1 MDDPRALNVSARGDC
16 EIAMSRAFDAP
27 RNLVYDAYTK
37 PELVKRWLLGPPGWT
52 MPVCEI
58 DLRVGGA
65 FRFVWRKEADG
76 REMGMGGFYQV
87 VVTNEKIV
95 NTEKF
100 DDPWY
105 PGDAVN
111 TTTFVE
117 QRGRTTL
124 TMTVR
129 YDTRETRDMVL
140 RSPMESGVAASFD
153 RLEAILETPASQR

>member
-1 MDDPRALNVSARGDC
+1 MNDPRALRVGARG
-16 EIAMSRAFDAP
+16 ERELEMVRAFDAP

-37 PELVKRWLLGPPGWT
+37 PELVQRWLLGPPGWT

-65 FRFVWRKEADG
+65 FRFVWRNESDG
-76 REMGMGGFYQV
+76 REMGMGGVYQEI
-87 VVTNEKIV
+87 VTHEKVV

-105 PGDAVN
+105 PGNAVN

-117 QRGRTTL
+117 RAGRTTL

-129 YDTRETRDMVL
+129 YDSREIRDMVL
-140 RSPMESGVAASFD
+140 RSPMESGVSASFD
-153 RLEAILETPASQR
+153 RLERLLTERPAR